1 MQSIKPHVHSFI
13 AWVKKASS
21 LSENEGKTLLLINFI
36 ASSLLNQFIYLMVFL
51 PQLLSQCSQ
60 KDVQE
65 MELKE

>member
-36 ASSLLNQFIYLMVFL
+36 ASSSLNQFIYLMVFL
-51 PQLLSQCSQ
+51 PQLLSRCSQ
-60 KDVQE
+60 KDVHE